1 MWETTKFIPVEDVW
15 CKRMSSEVGG
25 GNKASSRSG
34 EKSTTG
40 EPSSSSLEGTASA
53 QHQTQQKQPS
63 ITASEVHS
71 TPSTS
76 GSTVEP
82 EGEHATEGDVEES
95 DRKPA
100 ARPSQEESA
109 AAPSEVSPA
118 SAFESDRPRQVIAVS
133 ANRGPTAFF
142 NLAKR
147 FLITD
152 ELCDLSALEGAIV
165 SAVDA
170 AHLLERSKLA
180 TIVR

>member
-1 MWETTKFIPVEDVW
+1 
-15 CKRMSSEVGG
+15 MSSEGGG
-25 GNKASSRSG
+25 GNIASSRSG
-34 EKSTTG
+34 EKPTTG
-40 EPSSSSLEGTASA
+40 EPSEGTA
-53 QHQTQQKQPS
+53 QQKQP
-63 ITASEVHS
+63 EPLHS

-76 GSTVEP
+76 ASTAEP
-82 EGEHATEGDVEES
+82 EHATEGVADEP

-100 ARPSQEESA
+100 ARPSHQQEGA
-109 AAPSEVSPA
+109 ASRAVAPSEVSPA
-118 SAFESDRPRQVIAVS
+118 SAQDPTERPRQVIAVS

-152 ELCDLSALEGAIV
+152 EIVDLSALEGAIV

-180 TIVR
+180 TIVRYVDVGVRVYDLR

>member
-1 MWETTKFIPVEDVW
+1 
-15 CKRMSSEVGG
+15 MSSESGG

-40 EPSSSSLEGTASA
+40 ALSEGTTA
-53 QHQTQQKQPS
+53 QEKLPSTATDQLQT
-63 ITASEVHS
+63 

-82 EGEHATEGDVEES
+82 EGEHGEEGGGDVSE
-95 DRKPA
+95 RKPA
-100 ARPSQEESA
+100 ARPSHQQEGTA
-109 AAPSEVSPA
+109 GVAPSEVSPA
-118 SAFESDRPRQVIAVS
+118 SAQESTERPRQVIAVS

-152 ELCDLSALEGAIV
+152 EICDLSALEGAIV

>member
-1 MWETTKFIPVEDVW
+1 
-15 CKRMSSEVGG
+15 MSSEGGG
-25 GNKASSRSG
+25 GNKASSRSD

-40 EPSSSSLEGTASA
+40 EPSEGSA
-53 QHQTQQKQPS
+53 RQKQPS
-63 ITASEVHS
+63 AATVQLQA

-76 GSTVEP
+76 GSTAEP
-82 EGEHATEGDVEES
+82 EGEHAAEGDETLE
-95 DRKPA
+95 RKPA
-100 ARPSQEESA
+100 ARPSHQQQGTASS
-109 AAPSEVSPA
+109 APSEVSPV
-118 SAFESDRPRQVIAVS
+118 SAQDSTERPRQVIAVS

-152 ELCDLSALEGAIV
+152 EICDLSALEGAIV

>member
-1 MWETTKFIPVEDVW
+1 
-15 CKRMSSEVGG
+15 MSSEGGG
-25 GNKASSRSG
+25 GNKESSRSG
-34 EKSTTG
+34 EKSTT
-40 EPSSSSLEGTASA
+40 EESA
-53 QHQTQQKQPS
+53 HEKQPS
-63 ITASEVHS
+63 TAIAPLQS

-76 GSTVEP
+76 GTTAEP
-82 EGEHATEGDVEES
+82 EREHAFEASADSLE
-95 DRKPA
+95 RKPA
-100 ARPSQEESA
+100 ARRSQQGEGAETSA
-109 AAPSEVSPA
+109 VTPSEVSPA
-118 SAFESDRPRQVIAVS
+118 SAQDLSERPRQVIAVS

-152 ELCDLSALEGAIV
+152 EICDLSALEGAIV